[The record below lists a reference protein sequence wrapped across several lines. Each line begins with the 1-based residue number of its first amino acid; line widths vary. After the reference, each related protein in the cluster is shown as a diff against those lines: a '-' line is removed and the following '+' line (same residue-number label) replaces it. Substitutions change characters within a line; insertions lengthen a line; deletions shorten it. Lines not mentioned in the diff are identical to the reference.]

1 MQPNWNNMT
10 SNTAMVGGRK
20 RPDGPD
26 FGIVGPSVCLS
37 DWDKRETPVRKRCLT
52 TTCDGRQ
59 NKQRRG
65 QDSIRSFSQLSA
77 SKRIV
82 TASLI
87 AVATCACASVIGCA
101 HGFSPVVSSF
111 VSLRQTR
118 FVICLLFRGWSFALW
133 MTFANR
139 PLRTP
144 LNAEVFTWLRISTH
158 PLLRATGAL

>member
-1 MQPNWNNMT
+1 MVMQSNWKSLT
-10 SNTAMVGGRK
+10 SNTGMAGGHK
-20 RPDGPD
+20 RHDGLD
-26 FGIVGPSVCLS
+26 FSVICPSVCLS
-37 DWDKRETPVRKRCLT
+37 DWNKRKTPVTKRCLT

-59 NKQRRG
+59 CSERRG

-101 HGFSPVVSSF
+101 HGFSPVVTSF

-118 FVICLLFRGWSFALW
+118 FVICLLFRGWSFVLW

-158 PLLRATGAL
+158 P